1 MDSTLVHAA
10 KRKELDR
17 FKRMKV
23 HPVVT
28 RRSMEK
34 DADRKMVSVKWV
46 VTKKGT
52 EPHPIAKGTSGGTR
66 NFTLETSGR
75 ELFAGTPGLMI
86 M

>member
-1 MDSTLVHAA
+1 
-10 KRKELDR
+10 
-17 FKRMKV
+17 
-23 HPVVT
+23 
-28 RRSMEK
+28 MEK
-34 DADRKMVSVKWV
+34 DADGKMVSVKWV